1 LCYTFNVEEKY
12 KFWRIWADHLQYW
25 GLDEFAA
32 GVLEAAGPFNLILA
46 QLVYLGQ
53 PLFSSTTSQVGFRT
67 FAALLE
73 DQAEAQSFVQLLR
86 EGMHT

>member
-1 LCYTFNVEEKY
+1 VEEKY

-53 PLFSSTTSQVGFRT
+53 PLLFFHDIPGWVSYIRGAFGRSG
-67 FAALLE
+67 
-73 DQAEAQSFVQLLR
+73 
-86 EGMHT
+86 